1 MDTERKAE
9 PLGVTCLEPGA
20 EIVLALGGGAARGV
34 AHIGVIRTLEEA
46 GFRIRGVAGTSIGAV
61 VGGMY
66 CAGELEPFSDFLG
79 TVDRRSVF
87 RFLDP
92 ILPRAGL
99 FAGMRLE
106 QMISGFVGAKL
117 VGDLDVPFV
126 AVAVDVAGG
135 DEVRLRDCALVDAIR
150 ASFGIPGLFAPKRLV
165 VNGIERWLVDGGV
178 ASPVPVGAA
187 KELMDLPVVA
197 VNVNKGFERP
207 QVLRKRNNKPKS
219 ESRMVSFL
227 VDERVPKA
235 ARDFLGGVFESRSAR
250 DTDEASNSWSVSR
263 WLGLFRTRD
272 GSRSPGMIDSLYNS
286 VVLLQHHLA
295 RSQFQAMPPAMLIE
309 PNLEGVGLFDFHLGD
324 ALVDEGARATREVLG
339 R

>member
-1 MDTERKAE
+1 MNEDRDAE
-9 PLGVTCLEPGA
+9 TLPTCGLKPGA

-34 AHIGVIRTLEEA
+34 AHIGVIRTLEQA

-61 VGGMY
+61 VGGIY
-66 CAGELEPFSDFLG
+66 CAGELEPFAKFMG
-79 TVDRRSVF
+79 TMDRRSVV

-106 QMISGFVGAKL
+106 GMISGFVGARQIA
-117 VGDLDVPFV
+117 DLDVPFV

-165 VNGIERWLVDGGV
+165 VDGVERWLVDGGV

-187 KELMDLPVVA
+187 KELSSLPVVA
-197 VNVNKGFERP
+197 VNVNRGFERP
-207 QVLRKRNNKPKS
+207 QVLRKRNGGPKGDS
-219 ESRMVSFL
+219 AMEKFL
-227 VDERVPKA
+227 KDERVPKA
-235 ARDFLGGVFESRSAR
+235 ARDFLAGLFDSSPSEDSA
-250 DTDEASNSWSVSR
+250 EINSSWSLSR
-263 WLGLFRTRD
+263 WLGLFRSRK

-295 RSQFQAMPPAMLIE
+295 RSQFQAMPPALLIE

-324 ALVDEGARATREVLG
+324 ALVDEGSRATREVLG
-339 R
+339 L

>member
-1 MDTERKAE
+1 MNMDSQADY
-9 PLGVTCLEPGA
+9 LGVCGLEPGA

-61 VGGMY
+61 IGGMY

-106 QMISGFVGAKL
+106 GMLSGFVGARQIA
-117 VGDLDVPFV
+117 DLPIPFV

-135 DEVRLRDCALVDAIR
+135 DEVRLRDCALVDGIR

-165 VNGIERWLVDGGV
+165 VNGVERWLVDGGV

-187 KELMDLPVVA
+187 KELADLPVVA

-207 QVLRKRNNKPKS
+207 QVLRKRNGQGKS
-219 ESRMVSFL
+219 ESRMENFL
-227 VDERVPKA
+227 GDERVPKA
-235 ARDFLGGVFESRSAR
+235 ARE
-250 DTDEASNSWSVSR
+250 
-263 WLGLFRTRD
+263 
-272 GSRSPGMIDSLYNS
+272 
-286 VVLLQHHLA
+286 
-295 RSQFQAMPPAMLIE
+295 
-309 PNLEGVGLFDFHLGD
+309 
-324 ALVDEGARATREVLG
+324 
-339 R
+339 